1 MQTLKVNLKNA
12 GYTDKKHIIQD
23 ISFQLNS
30 GEIVGLIGPNGSGK
44 STTIKALVGL
54 LPHVNGEIIFM
65 GQKKTYSYIPEQPI
79 LYNEL
84 TLWEHLELVA
94 SAYELNRT
102 YFLQRAKKLLIQFQ
116 LDKVRH
122 HFPVNF
128 SKGMQQKL
136 MIIIGLLIKP
146 EIYIID
152 EPFVGLDPSA
162 TMHFIDLLKKNKAR
176 GASFL
181 ISTHQL
187 DIAEKICNSFIF
199 LNDGRLVA
207 QGSLGRIRNRCHLPD
222 GSLFDCFKYLL
233 EHEHDYSK

>member
-44 STTIKALVGL
+44 STTIKAVVGL
-54 LPHVNGEIIFM
+54 LPNLTGEIVFT

-94 SAYELNRT
+94 SAYELERKI
-102 YFLQRAKKLLIQFQ
+102 FHQKAEELLIQFQ
-116 LDKVRH
+116 LYKVRH

-136 MIIIGLLIKP
+136 MIVIGLLINP

-162 TMHFIDLLKKNKAR
+162 TMHFIGLLEKSKAG
-176 GASFL
+176 GASL
-181 ISTHQL
+181 IISTHQL
-187 DIAEKICNSFIF
+187 DIAEKICDSIIF
-199 LNDGRLVA
+199 LNDGRLIA
-207 QGSLGRIRNRCHLPD
+207 QGSLEGIRNWCHLPD

-233 EHEHDYSK
+233 EHKHDYHK